1 MHLAQQQCSSSITDS
16 VRSVSSIRLVVVET
30 LSSIFD
36 LRCAVVVSST
46 NGQQPHMSIRRLEI
60 SVRELKTTKTAL
72 IARYKAHSMSYAPT
86 LMPMDCLHGFL
97 E

>member
-1 MHLAQQQCSSSITDS
+1 M
-16 VRSVSSIRLVVVET
+16 SSIRLVVVET